1 MFSATEDF
9 IQVDVLKNRKGR
21 SMVAPQKLY
30 FQDGNIKLVHYNEDE
45 DIQDQNENELK
56 ENPFRIVGKIK

>member
-1 MFSATEDF
+1 
-9 IQVDVLKNRKGR
+9 
-21 SMVAPQKLY
+21 MVAPQKLY